1 MKTSKQWIATKH
13 SSNRKLTCMLWIC
26 FTLTVPL
33 LLSAQTASPQST
45 PKKITF
51 ENVAYG
57 DHPNQVIDFWQADV
71 KGPAPLVIF
80 IHGGGFTGGSHD
92 KISQEKV
99 QAYLD
104 AGMHHASIEY
114 RFLKHAQ
121 FPAPHED
128 AVRALQFIRSKA
140 KAWNVDKNRIAAY
153 GGSAGAQLVAYL
165 AWADDFADPDSK
177 DPISRESSRLTAV
190 APIGGQSTLDL
201 DWWVEHI
208 PGYDRNFHGDSKR
221 GDLSEIEQRA
231 LVHELSIIHH
241 ISSDDPPTFMSY
253 GMHPEASIPN
263 NPKRAQGWSIHH
275 VNFGIVM
282 EEKLREEGVAVFLKY
297 PNAKV
302 PFEDDTAFLMHH
314 LAQ

>member
-1 MKTSKQWIATKH
+1 MKTPKKLTARKH
-13 SSNRKLTCMLWIC
+13 SPNRKLTSMLWMC
-26 FTLTVPL
+26 LTLTMPL
-33 LLSAQTASPQST
+33 LLSAQATGPQPPAT
-45 PKKITF
+45 KITF

-92 KISQEKV
+92 KVSEEKV
-99 QAYLD
+99 QTYLD
-104 AGMHHASIEY
+104 AGIHHASIEY

-140 KAWNVDKNRIAAY
+140 KAWGIDKNHIAAY

-208 PGYDRNFHGDSKR
+208 PGYDRNFHGDNKH
-221 GDLSEIEQRA
+221 GDLSKIEQRA
-231 LVHELSIIHH
+231 LVRELSIIHH

-253 GMHPEASIPN
+253 GMHPEAPIPS
-263 NPKRAQGWSIHH
+263 NPKRARGWSIHH
-275 VNFGIVM
+275 VNFGIAL
-282 EEKLREEGVAVFLKY
+282 EEKMRNEGVEVFLKY
-297 PNAKV
+297 PDVKV
-302 PFEDDTAFLMHH
+302 PFENDTAFLMHH
-314 LAQ
+314 LPH